1 MSLLI
6 KEICYDIV
14 ITLLYNTLIRRNSI
28 MASTFI
34 QIRTDEKDKK
44 EASAILEALGTNLS
58 AVLNMTIKQ
67 VILQK
72 RVPFDISLPKEYV
85 VSNVAASMAME
96 NMDLDANEI
105 KELDA
110 FHKMNTKDQENE
122 IQELVSKYKE
132 KSHG

>member
-1 MSLLI
+1 
-6 KEICYDIV
+6 
-14 ITLLYNTLIRRNSI
+14 

-58 AVLNMTIKQ
+58 AVLKMTIKQ

-110 FHKMNTKDQENE
+110 FHKMNNKEQEKA
-122 IQELVSKYKE
+122 IHELVSNYKE
-132 KSHG
+132 KSHGRY

>member
-1 MSLLI
+1 
-6 KEICYDIV
+6 
-14 ITLLYNTLIRRNSI
+14 

-85 VSNVAASMAME
+85 VSNVAASMAM
-96 NMDLDANEI
+96 
-105 KELDA
+105 
-110 FHKMNTKDQENE
+110 
-122 IQELVSKYKE
+122 
-132 KSHG
+132 

>member
-1 MSLLI
+1 
-6 KEICYDIV
+6 
-14 ITLLYNTLIRRNSI
+14 

-44 EASAILEALGTNLS
+44 VASAILEALGTNLS

-67 VILQK
+67 IILQK

-110 FHKMNTKDQENE
+110 FHKMNTKDQEKE